1 MISKANKYVDEY
13 LERMLKREFEA
24 GNKSALLD
32 GLYACLELKR
42 PIPKWLQVAFLNAF
56 EAVERLEIRS
66 WDEVFDAP
74 VPRYTHLKSK
84 KRKAELLPLIIARVE
99 AALKAKRAVDKSL
112 FAQIGKELGIGGGTT
127 TSNIYY
133 RSRRKLRKG

>member
-1 MISKANKYVDEY
+1 MMISKANKYVDEY

-66 WDEVFDAP
+66 WDEVFGP
-74 VPRYTHLKSK
+74 PIPKYTHQKSK
-84 KRKAELLPLIIARVE
+84 KRNAELLRSLIEERVE
-99 AALKAKRAVDKSL
+99 TRGKKPVDKSL
-112 FAQIGKELGIGGGTT
+112 FMQIGKELGIGGGTT
-127 TSNIYY
+127 VSNTYY
-133 RSRRKLRKG
+133 RSRRRLRKS

>member
-56 EAVERLEIRS
+56 EAAERLEIRS
-66 WDEVFDAP
+66 WDEVFGP
-74 VPRYTHLKSK
+74 PIPKYTHQKSK
-84 KRKAELLPLIIARVE
+84 KRNAELLPLIIARVE